1 MTVASYCTT
10 FLKPEMLHI
19 YRQITG
25 LRRWRTVVVTKEWQS
40 QDLFPMPEGGVELLP
55 KVRSNFVRRFWL
67 KYVKKEPPIVY
78 RGEYGVLASL
88 LERKGVDMMH
98 VYFGHTG
105 VHLLPFLKR
114 WPKPCVVSFHG
125 MDVQT
130 RASDPGYETRLREL
144 LATATL
150 VLARSESLQ
159 QRLLDLGCPKEKLRM
174 NRTGIPLDAFPFQA
188 RKAPEDGAWR
198 LVQACRL
205 IEKKGLDDA
214 LHAFADFRRK
224 YPRATFTIAGEGP
237 LLGELERLRNELG
250 LREAVRFAGFVKG
263 AELCALYHESHL
275 FLHPSRM
282 TADQNQEGV
291 PNAMLEA
298 MATGLPV
305 VATLHGGIPEAVRDG
320 VTGVLVAER
329 DRAGLAAALLALA
342 GDEARW
348 RAMGAAAAEDMAA
361 NFEATAQVARL
372 EGFYDE
378 AVRMVK

>member
-144 LATATL
+144 LATVTL

-237 LLGELERLRNELG
+237 LLGELERLRDELG

-329 DRAGLAAALLALA
+329 DRAGLASALLALA

-361 NFEATAQVARL
+361 NFEASAQVARL